1 MNLHP
6 LLVHF
11 PIALFSLAF
20 VFEIIEI
27 FKKESFKN
35 SSFLVLIFAILCAI
49 LAVQTGNI
57 DAQNLSLNGKAK
69 EILEWHQSSANFS
82 LFLLALVFMVKFY
95 IVLKRGKSA
104 RILVLVLFA
113 LYLLG
118 LIFIYRTAY
127 LGTKLVF
134 EYGLGTKLN

>member
-1 MNLHP
+1 MSLHP

-27 FKKESFKN
+27 FEKEKFKN

-57 DAQNLSLNGKAK
+57 DAQNLNLDVKAK
-69 EILEWHQSSANFS
+69 RILDQHQSSANFS
-82 LFLLALVFMVKFY
+82 LFLLALVFMMKFY
-95 IVLKRGKSA
+95 IVLKQGRSA
-104 RILVLVLFA
+104 RTFVVILLA
-113 LYLLG
+113 LYFFG

-134 EYGLGTKLN
+134 EYGVGTKLN

>member
-6 LLVHF
+6 LIVHF

-57 DAQNLSLNGKAK
+57 DAQNLSLDNKAK
-69 EILEWHQSSANFS
+69 EILEQHQSSANFS
-82 LFLLALVFMVKFY
+82 LFMLALVFMIKFY
-95 IVLKRGKSA
+95 VTLKRREPA
-104 RILVLVLFA
+104 RTLTLVLFA

-134 EYGLGTKLN
+134 EYSIGTKLN